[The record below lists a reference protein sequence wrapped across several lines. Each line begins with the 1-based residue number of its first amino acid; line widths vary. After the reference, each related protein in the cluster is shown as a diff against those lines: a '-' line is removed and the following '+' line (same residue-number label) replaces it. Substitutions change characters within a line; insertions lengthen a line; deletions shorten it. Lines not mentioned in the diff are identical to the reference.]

1 MLESEAII
9 AWALGA
15 HADPRVRTTPST
27 PRVVFDHKHFPTI
40 VGLGTRAHARC
51 RRNLACSKVGKKKE
65 VDGCSS
71 SHEFM
76 WTCCWSFPCLAV
88 SAIIVAES
96 FPSSSAGVFKPC
108 VFVSVALTASFRRA
122 RSSVALQVAALSA
135 ISAAG

>member
-27 PRVVFDHKHFPTI
+27 PRVIFDHKHFPTI

-96 FPSSSAGVFKPC
+96 FPSSSAGVLGCLSLAF
-108 VFVSVALTASFRRA
+108 SFQSPSQHHSDGLA
-122 RSSVALQVAALSA
+122 PLLRSRWRP
-135 ISAAG
+135 

>member
-51 RRNLACSKVGKKKE
+51 RRNLACSKVGKKKR
-65 VDGCSS
+65 S
-71 SHEFM
+71 M
-76 WTCCWSFPCLAV
+76 
-88 SAIIVAES
+88 
-96 FPSSSAGVFKPC
+96 GV
-108 VFVSVALTASFRRA
+108 VRA
-122 RSSVALQVAALSA
+122 MSLCGLVVGRSPA
-135 ISAAG
+135 

>member
-51 RRNLACSKVGKKKE
+51 RRNLACSKVGKKKRSMG
-65 VDGCSS
+65 VVL

-76 WTCCWSFPCLAV
+76 WTWCWSFPLAV